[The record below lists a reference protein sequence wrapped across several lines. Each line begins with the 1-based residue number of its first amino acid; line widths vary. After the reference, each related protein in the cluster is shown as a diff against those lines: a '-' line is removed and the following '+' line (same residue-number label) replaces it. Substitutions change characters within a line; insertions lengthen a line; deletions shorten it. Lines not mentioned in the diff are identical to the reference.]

1 MPYIDIILRGIIM
14 YSRCLWGYKVQLL
27 VTNPY
32 VNDNSMA
39 ISHPR
44 IKKPF
49 FMNRVCLKPATPNPK
64 MRSKG
69 IEYIIERGVKLK
81 FVHGILNIEKMP
93 IVVRPI
99 INVMENFTMQELA
112 VASFL
117 STNIVNL
124 LFNQMIPNDKK
135 NNI

>member
-1 MPYIDIILRGIIM
+1 MKPPFWFFFTLILYYNIEKRFCQFFNAPVKISF
-14 YSRCLWGYKVQLL
+14 SRCLCGYKVQLL
-27 VTNPY
+27 VTSPY

-69 IEYIIERGVKLK
+69 IAYIIERGVKLK

-93 IVVRPI
+93 IAVRPI
-99 INVMENFTMQELA
+99 INVME
-112 VASFL
+112 
-117 STNIVNL
+117 IY
-124 LFNQMIPNDKK
+124 
-135 NNI
+135 